1 MSLHTQ
7 LGILC
12 AAAYLLGAIPFGLLV
27 GRMRGVD
34 IRQHGSKNI
43 GATNAGRVLGKRFF
57 WIVFVLDV
65 LKGAIPVAVASGLIA
80 RGSGPESELTMSTY
94 GLWIGV
100 GLAAFIGH
108 VFPVYLGFR
117 GGKGVATGLGVV
129 LGLWPYFTVCG
140 LLAAGVF
147 VVVFLLTR
155 FVSLGSVIAASAFPI
170 AFVGMGQY
178 RGWDVFG
185 TMLPLTIVSSAIAL
199 LIVVRHRANIKR
211 LLSGTE
217 LRIESKK

>member
-1 MSLHTQ
+1 MSLHTL

-12 AAAYLLGAIPFGLLV
+12 ATAYLLGAIPFGLLV

-43 GATNAGRVLGKRFF
+43 GATNAGRVLGKKFF
-57 WIVFVLDV
+57 WVVFVLDV

-80 RGSGPESELTMSTY
+80 RGSGPESELTMLTY

-100 GLAAFIGH
+100 GLAAFLGH

-140 LLAAGVF
+140 LVAAGVF

-155 FVSLGSVIAASAFPI
+155 FVSLGSVIAAGAFPI

-211 LLSGTE
+211 LVSGTE